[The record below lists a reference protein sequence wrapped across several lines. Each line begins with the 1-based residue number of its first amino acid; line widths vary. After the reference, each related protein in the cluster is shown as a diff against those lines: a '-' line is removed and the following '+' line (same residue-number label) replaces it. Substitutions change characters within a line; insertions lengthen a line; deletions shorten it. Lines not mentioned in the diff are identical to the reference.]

1 MSRSRYRIST
11 RGLMILTA
19 VVGVDAA
26 VVIQAA
32 RVGATVEFTLFIAA
46 AMVTLNLFFASYLKA
61 ADRINAAP
69 PEKQTEMILTLG
81 CLVLVMMTLLVPVV
95 IVILIRAQG

>member
-1 MSRSRYRIST
+1 MRRT
-11 RGLMILTA
+11 RNRLTTRALMIITA
-19 VVGVDAA
+19 VVGVDMA

-46 AMVTLNLFFASYLKA
+46 SMVTLNLFFASYLKA

-69 PEKQTEMILTLG
+69 PEKQTEMILSLG
-81 CLVLVMMTLLVPVV
+81 CLLMVMMALLVPVV
-95 IVILIRAQG
+95 IVILLRAQG